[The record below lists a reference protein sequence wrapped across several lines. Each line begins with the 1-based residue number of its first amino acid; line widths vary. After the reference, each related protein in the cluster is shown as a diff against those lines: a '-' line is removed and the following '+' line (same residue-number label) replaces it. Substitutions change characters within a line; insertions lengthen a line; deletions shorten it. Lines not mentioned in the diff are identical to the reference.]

1 VLVGETLIRF
11 DFHTHS
17 MLSDGELL
25 PAELARR
32 YSCKGYQAVAI
43 ADHVDSSN
51 IDAVVPAVVKAAD
64 LWNGAPE
71 TDVKLIPGAE
81 ITHVPPSRI
90 AALVGTA
97 RELGAKI
104 VVVHGETINEPVMPG
119 TNRAAI
125 EAAADILAHP
135 GLVSEEDAVLAAQKG
150 VFLEITS
157 RAGHCLTNGHVAS
170 VARRVGAALVISSDC
185 HAPGDIPGPLQAGR
199 VGLGAG
205 LTPSELSE
213 IEKRMA
219 QIAAESV

>member
-1 VLVGETLIRF
+1 VAVGETLIRF

-43 ADHVDSSN
+43 ADHLDSSN
-51 IDAVVPAVVKAAD
+51 IGAVVPAVVKAAD

-71 TDVKLIPGAE
+71 THVKLLPGAE

-90 AALVGTA
+90 AALVAEA
-97 RELGAKI
+97 RRLGARL

-125 EAAADILAHP
+125 EAGADILAHP
-135 GLVSEEDAVLAAQKG
+135 GLISEEDALLAAENG
-150 VFLEITS
+150 VLLEITS

-170 VARRVGAALVISSDC
+170 VARRVGAAVVINSDC
-185 HAPGDIPGPLQAGR
+185 HAPRDIPGPLQAAK

-205 LTPSELSE
+205 LTPTDLAEVG
-213 IEKRMA
+213 KRMA

>member
-1 VLVGETLIRF
+1 MGETLIRF

-32 YSCKGYQAVAI
+32 YSCKGYQAVAV

-51 IDAVVPAVVKAAD
+51 VDAVVPAVVKAAD

-71 TDVKLIPGAE
+71 TDVKLLPGAE

-90 AALVGTA
+90 ASLVAKA
-97 RELGAKI
+97 RQLGARM

-119 TNRAAI
+119 TNRAGI
-125 EAAADILAHP
+125 EAGADILAHP
-135 GLVSEEDAVLAAQKG
+135 GLISEEDAVLAAEKG

-157 RAGHCLTNGHVAS
+157 RAGHCLTNGHVAG
-170 VARRVGAALVISSDC
+170 VARRVGASLVISSDC
-185 HAPGDIPGPLQAGR
+185 HAPGDIPGPLQTAR

-205 LTPSELSE
+205 LTPTELSE
-213 IEKRMA
+213 INKTMA
-219 QIAAESV
+219 QVAAEFV